1 MTIATNNFNRFAV
14 ESQLSDFSLPCFST
28 AAISKNFE
36 EQQSQL
42 YQPGIISCFF
52 IVVLLCLHRQRVLL
66 GLSFYVLLVFFHKLS
81 SFWTVE
87 YFQKAQGPFIQNQC
101 KIFRKTNI
109 LPPWYA
115 HRGLSVKR
123 QEIIVFRKICVPAKY
138 ETKSNYALLSCNLPI
153 LVWENL
159 SLTSSLISLNLLVLF
174 MLLNFE
180 KRI

>member
-109 LPPWYA
+109 LPPLV
-115 HRGLSVKR
+115 RTPR
-123 QEIIVFRKICVPAKY
+123 FECQEARNNSFQ
-138 ETKSNYALLSCNLPI
+138 
-153 LVWENL
+153 ENL
-159 SLTSSLISLNLLVLF
+159 RTCKIRNEIELCIAQL
-174 MLLNFE
+174 
-180 KRI
+180 